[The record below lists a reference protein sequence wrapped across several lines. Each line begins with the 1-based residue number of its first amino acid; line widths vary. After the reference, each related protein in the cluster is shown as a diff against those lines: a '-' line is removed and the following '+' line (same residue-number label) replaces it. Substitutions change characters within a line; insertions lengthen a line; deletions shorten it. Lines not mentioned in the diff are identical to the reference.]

1 MSRSFPLT
9 PMRAIPRTALK
20 STTAGTTLLARE
32 WKGFDG
38 M

>member
-1 MSRSFPLT
+1 MKRSFPLT
-9 PMRAIPRTALK
+9 PMRAMPRTALNR
-20 STTAGTTLLARE
+20 TTAGTTLLARE